1 MAPIRLLSTGCG
13 AFFGLASGALAQQG
27 WGQLKTEAPAPPFWT
42 RPLFDGFWMAWT
54 PATIAFFGFIG
65 LAIAAMG
72 VLEWRHPGGA
82 PRHGILG
89 LTTTRGDRLFIGLL
103 GSAYIFMAWIA
114 FFGVVIWGALA
125 LAVAWIAFCF
135 WKV

>member
-1 MAPIRLLSTGCG
+1 
-13 AFFGLASGALAQQG
+13 
-27 WGQLKTEAPAPPFWT
+27 
-42 RPLFDGFWMAWT
+42 
-54 PATIAFFGFIG
+54 
-65 LAIAAMG
+65 
-72 VLEWRHPGGA
+72 V
-82 PRHGILG
+82 LG

-125 LAVAWIAFCF
+125 IALAWIAFCF